1 MPRVKPERK
10 AERRAQIVSAA
21 RTCFAR
27 SGYHKTTLQDVF
39 AEAGLSA
46 GCVYNY
52 FQSKEG
58 LMLAIAEERHDD
70 ERRWIA
76 SASDTADPIAGLRQ
90 VAKRFVHEYLTNEAL
105 DKRRIALQTW
115 SEAQINPA
123 ILSSVREGLHGPT
136 AQLAQLIRRAQA
148 GKRLTSKLD
157 ADSIAQSIIALFHGA
172 VLQKLWKPDIDSD
185 AQLAVFE
192 HFLRSLEIS
201 TIPH

>member
-1 MPRVKPERK
+1 MPRIKPERK
-10 AERRAQIVSAA
+10 AKRRAQIVSAA
-21 RTCFAR
+21 RRCFAR
-27 SGYHKTTLQDVF
+27 SGYHKTTLQDLF

-52 FQSKEG
+52 FQSKEE

-76 SASDTADPIAGLRQ
+76 TASDVADPVAGLRQ
-90 VAKRFVHEYLTNEAL
+90 VAKTFVHEYLTNEGL

-123 ILSSVREGLHGPT
+123 ILSTVREGLDGPT

-157 ADSIAQSIIALFHGA
+157 ADSIAHTMIALFYGS
-172 VLQKLWKPDIDSD
+172 VLQKLWRPDIDSD
-185 AQLAVFE
+185 AQFVVFE
-192 HFLRSLEIS
+192 HFLRSFEL
-201 TIPH
+201 